1 MGQPYMNN
9 LLDRIFFR
17 SKNLDYISQNLKDIT
32 NQTPANKIFEAINN
46 YSESSEVRYVGGCIR
61 KVIKK
66 ETVDDIDL
74 ATNLKPDE
82 VCEALKNKDINF
94 YETGIDHG
102 TVTAIIDKYRYEITS
117 LRKDIKTDGRHA
129 KVEFSLDWKE
139 DAARRDFSINS
150 IYSDGEGNLFDPN
163 NGKKDLDEGSINF
176 IGDTE
181 DRIKEDYL
189 RILRYIRFFINYSDN
204 KHRPE
209 TIKIIK
215 RNIDGISKLSSER
228 LLDEFKK
235 LTKSNG
241 FIKLFKDKESLELI
255 EIIFPQLKNLERFK
269 KLNSYANDNLLK
281 IDFIF
286 LLSLMIIDET
296 DNTDYFFYKFNI
308 SKKDQKRLRLIDLFY
323 KEKITIKNFTEK
335 NLNKI
340 FYFNGKQAVCDIINF
355 KLFTSSKVEK
365 KLIKL
370 MKTYQDKVIP
380 AMPVEANLLMNKYD
394 IPEGKTLG
402 SKLKMI
408 EEIWVSNNFNISDK
422 QVEKIAKS

>member
-1 MGQPYMNN
+1 MNN

-129 KVEFSLDWKE
+129 KVQFSLDWKE

-228 LLDEFKK
+228 LLDELKK

-308 SKKDQKRLRLIDLFY
+308 SKKDQKRLKLIDLFY

-380 AMPVEANLLMNKYD
+380 AMPVEANLLMNKYN